1 MLYKTKSIKYL
12 TINPVNHAN
21 KNPQKSNSLDS
32 CNSWFLY
39 ITHKLAQI
47 NFCGFFWGEGGG
59 GRKSPRKLRNFRGV
73 LWIKLQ
79 SAV

>member
-1 MLYKTKSIKYL
+1 MLYKIKSIKYL

-32 CNSWFLY
+32 CNSWFLQ

-47 NFCGFFWGEGGG
+47 NFCGFFLGGVG